1 MAFKLHKD
9 QQRIVNSLM
18 NNLDKNNLVV
28 SPCGSGKTVIIGRIV
43 KNLLDRDKKVIV
55 IVPSTEVKQQMYKT
69 LAEFGAHTDIET
81 SIKFNNLGNS
91 LDSMDYIIIDEAHHS
106 EATNYKELFS
116 RFPRAKR
123 IGFTATPTRLDKK
136 ELSNSF
142 NNLIEGLTVRELINE
157 NRLSTFKYYAPNLH
171 NTIPSIEDFNNENNY
186 YLYNLKKPSHSNTQ
200 YRGRM
205 FGDVIKTYLSLANGK
220 QTILFAKSIDDSK
233 DFAYNFCLNGI
244 PAAHVDGTTYKEE
257 RDRIIRDFRKG
268 RIKILCNCDLISEGF
283 DMNDCEAVILARRT
297 ESLTL
302 YLQQAF
308 RALRYKPGKEA
319 IILDHAN
326 NVEFHNSVDMDRYW
340 SLNYSG
346 NDEEVDESP
355 AARKRR
361 RTNYEIERRPLRYIF
376 DNSIEL
382 EQMDEISG
390 SEFDNELNKALEMR
404 GLDSFKELVRI
415 QTKYNIV
422 PKDGQSWSYT
432 MAKHYNKIDV

>member
-1 MAFKLHKD
+1 MAFTLHKD
-9 QQRIVNSLM
+9 QQGIVNSVM

-43 KNLLDRDKKVIV
+43 KNLLNRNKNVIV
-55 IVPSTEVKQQMYKT
+55 IVPSTEVKEQMSKT
-69 LAEFGAHTDIET
+69 LAKFGAYAEIET
-81 SIKFNNLGNS
+81 SIKFNNLGSS
-91 LDSMDYIIIDEAHHS
+91 LDPMDYIIIDEAHHS
-106 EATNYKELFS
+106 EAANYKELFS

-157 NRLSTFKYYAPNLH
+157 KRLSPFKYYAPNLH
-171 NTIPSIEDFNNENNY
+171 NTIPSIEDFNTENNY
-186 YLYNLKKPSHSNTQ
+186 YLYNLKKPSLSNTQ

-233 DFAYNFCLNGI
+233 DFAYNFRLNGI

-346 NDEEVDESP
+346 NNEEFGESP

-382 EQMDEISG
+382 EQMDEIIG
-390 SEFDNELNKALEMR
+390 SDFDSELNKALEMR